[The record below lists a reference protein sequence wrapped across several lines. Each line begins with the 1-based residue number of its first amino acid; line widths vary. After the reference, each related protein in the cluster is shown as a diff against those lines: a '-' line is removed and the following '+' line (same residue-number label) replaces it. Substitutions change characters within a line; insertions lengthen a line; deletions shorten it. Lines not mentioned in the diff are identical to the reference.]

1 MKVETLG
8 KAGYRKFGFI
18 MAIFIALIFGLF
30 FPFVFSSNIPNWP
43 WVVSGVFILW
53 ALLVP
58 MTLAVVYKPW
68 MLVGHFIGA
77 INTKIILTIVFFL
90 VFTPVALLF
99 KVLGKDPMNRKLGDK
114 SLSSYWKESKKQ
126 SKDHMEKVY

>member
-1 MKVETLG
+1 
-8 KAGYRKFGFI
+8 
-18 MAIFIALIFGLF
+18 MAIFIALIFGLL
-30 FPFVFSSNIPNWP
+30 FPFVFSRNVPNWP
-43 WVVSGVFILW
+43 WVVSGVFTLW

-77 INTKIILTIVFFL
+77 INAKIILTTVFFL

-99 KVLGKDPMNRKLGDK
+99 KVLGKDPMNMKLDDK